1 MVTRVVA
8 QRSRNWKEIRSRMFA
23 RGWVFGLAAR
33 SIAVAT
39 GMVLASSAGMG
50 QSVKTI
56 GTYSSWT
63 SFTHG
68 EAPGLLCFATS
79 QPAKQ
84 EPANTKRDPAFI
96 YVSSW
101 PKDGVKAEISVKI
114 GYALRKGSDVTLAIG
129 SSNFKLFVH
138 GDRAYVADATEEL
151 KLLEAMRKGSTMTVQ
166 GTSERGTSTTDTYS
180 LSGISQAL
188 QAVATNCK

>member
-1 MVTRVVA
+1 ML
-8 QRSRNWKEIRSRMFA
+8 A
-23 RGWVFGLAAR
+23 RGWTHTATARTVAAVVGLA
-33 SIAVAT
+33 
-39 GMVLASSAGMG
+39 LASSAGMA

-68 EAPGLLCFATS
+68 EAATLLCFAAS
-79 QPAKQ
+79 QPSKQ
-84 EPANTKRDPAFI
+84 EPANAKRDPAFI

-114 GYALRKGSDVTLAIG
+114 GYALRKGSDVTLAVG
-129 SSNFKLFVH
+129 SASFKLFVN
-138 GDRAYVADATEEL
+138 GDRAYIADATEEL
-151 KLLEAMRKGSTMTVQ
+151 KLLETMRKGSTMTVQ
-166 GTSERGTSTTDTYS
+166 AISERGTTTTDTYS
-180 LSGISQAL
+180 LAGISQAL

>member
-1 MVTRVVA
+1 MVSRVVA
-8 QRSRNWKEIRSRMFA
+8 QWSRRWKEIRSFMFA
-23 RGWVFGLAAR
+23 RGWMFRPAMR
-33 SIAVAT
+33 TIAVAI
-39 GMVLASSAGMG
+39 GMVLASSAGMA

-68 EAPGLLCFATS
+68 EAPSLLCFATA

-84 EPANTKRDPAFI
+84 EPANAKRDPAFV

-114 GYALRKGSDVTLAIG
+114 GYALRKGSDVTLAVG
-129 SSNFKLFVH
+129 SSNFKLFAN

-166 GTSERGTSTTDTYS
+166 GTSDRGTSTTDTYS
-180 LSGISQAL
+180 LAGISQAL

>member
-1 MVTRVVA
+1 ML
-8 QRSRNWKEIRSRMFA
+8 A
-23 RGWVFGLAAR
+23 RGWTHTATARTVTAVVGLA
-33 SIAVAT
+33 
-39 GMVLASSAGMG
+39 LASGAGMA

-68 EAPGLLCFATS
+68 ESASLLCFATA
-79 QPAKQ
+79 QPSKQ
-84 EPANTKRDPAFI
+84 EPSNAKRDPAFI

-114 GYALRKGSDVTLAIG
+114 GYALRKGSDVTLAVG
-129 SSNFKLFVH
+129 SSSFKLFAH

-151 KLLEAMRKGSTMTVQ
+151 KLLEAMRKGSTMTVK
-166 GTSERGTSTTDTYS
+166 GTSDRGASTTDTYS
-180 LSGISQAL
+180 LAGITQAL

>member
-1 MVTRVVA
+1 
-8 QRSRNWKEIRSRMFA
+8 MFA
-23 RGWVFGLAAR
+23 RGWTHTAAARTVAAAVGLA
-33 SIAVAT
+33 
-39 GMVLASSAGMG
+39 LASSAGMA

-68 EAPGLLCFATS
+68 EAASLLCFATA

-84 EPANTKRDPAFI
+84 EPSSAKRDPAFV

-114 GYALRKGSDVTLAIG
+114 GYALRKGSDVTLAVG
-129 SSNFKLFVH
+129 SSSFKLFAH

-151 KLLEAMRKGSTMTVQ
+151 KLLEAMRKGSTMTVK
-166 GTSERGTSTTDTYS
+166 GTSDRGTATTDTYS
-180 LSGISQAL
+180 LAGISQAL
-188 QAVATNCK
+188 AAVATNCK